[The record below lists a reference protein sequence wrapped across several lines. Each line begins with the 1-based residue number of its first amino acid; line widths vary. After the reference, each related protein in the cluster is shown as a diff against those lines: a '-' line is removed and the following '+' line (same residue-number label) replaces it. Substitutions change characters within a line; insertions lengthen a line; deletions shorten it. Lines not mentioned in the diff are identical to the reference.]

1 MSLPDGHDD
10 GGQSDDGVEGG
21 DVGRGDAVVLPLPRV
36 DAVAEEGG
44 RQQGCEEGPEGV
56 AEVDAVDVRAAVEAG
71 PDLQTE
77 HVSS

>member
-44 RQQGCEEGPEGV
+44 SE
-56 AEVDAVDVRAAVEAG
+56 
-71 PDLQTE
+71 
-77 HVSS
+77 